1 MANECAILAEQGKR
15 QIDPQLFSETAET
28 LAKKSTRNGWDH
40 GTN

>member
-1 MANECAILAEQGKR
+1 MNVQFWQNREKR